1 MVEIYGHKI
10 NFDDK
15 QIKQKLQ
22 KVLIAEIKGLLA
34 QREHEQFL
42 EEERKRGIYALC
54 GDIKVDIDW
63 KTLTVGYFLIGD
75 WSY

>member
-1 MVEIYGHKI
+1 M
-10 NFDDK
+10 
-15 QIKQKLQ
+15 QKLQ

-34 QREHEQFL
+34 QREHEEFL
-42 EEERKRGIYALC
+42 EEERKRGIYVLC

-75 WSY
+75 